1 MDVFWRPQ
9 TLKAQSHL
17 TSAQKGTSCS
27 SHIPYAATMPGTPVV
42 FAAPLATLRLQLT
55 SVSSVSRRM
64 SPVRIRVLS
73 SRGEVGPVSVALLQ
87 SYPPHLVSPSTLL
100 PPKTARML
108 RSSGSPRTAT
118 LFLSSTLLRAAMS
131 PCTARP
137 PRGRLRTLHGVW
149 RTPQKPQCL
158 RVLASCCRRWG
169 QVTLALTPA
178 SLQIPAPAA
187 AGVRCSTSLWRVR
200 VMGSSGRESGSTWRC
215 G

>member
-55 SVSSVSRRM
+55 SVSSVSRGM

-87 SYPPHLVSPSTLL
+87 SYPLHLVSPSPLL
-100 PPKTARML
+100 PPQDGPDAPVIRVSSNRDAVPELYVTA
-108 RSSGSPRTAT
+108 GSNVTLHCSAPSRPSADIAWSLADPTEAAVPAGPRLLLPSVGPGHAGAYACIAANPRT
-118 LFLSSTLLRAAMS
+118 
-131 PCTARP
+131 
-137 PRGRLRTLHGVW
+137 GRR
-149 RTPQKPQCL
+149 R
-158 RVLASCCRRWG
+158 RSVLN
-169 QVTLALTPA
+169 LTV
-178 SLQIPAPAA
+178 
-187 AGVRCSTSLWRVR
+187 AGKSYGFIR
-200 VMGSSGRESGSTWRC
+200 
-215 G
+215 